1 MLLLNYIKF
10 TDWQELGLKKDIEKI
25 AKSLEQKET
34 AIITF
39 VWDNLCF
46 FAGFIISCYF
56 EDINSKMVVFYICL
70 FFAIVPTIIFLVH
83 IGFAYFKKI
92 KSASQGILNI
102 SDKIDIFDNKI
113 CCLTMMSTSYVD
125 MLATSY
131 NSISQSEKIFLY
143 QEINYYINKSIAEIY
158 AMQPIAKKIFSNN
171 YDEVKSKRLISLSRL
186 YTIIEILEQSRPIT
200 QIDASEGKVKILLNQ
215 SNSDEPIEIEIE
227 ITPQVE
233 EIIEFQNSVNNK
245 HQENLNT
252 FKDVIAAHFSNQN
265 FF

>member
-10 TDWQELGLKKDIEKI
+10 TDWQELGLKKDVEKI
-25 AKSLEQKET
+25 AKSSNQKEN

-39 VWDNLCF
+39 CWDNLCF
-46 FAGFIISCYF
+46 FAGSIISSYF
-56 EDINSKMVVFYICL
+56 DNPNSKMVIFYISL
-70 FFAIVPTIIFLVH
+70 FFAIVPTVILLVH
-83 IGFAYFKKI
+83 TVYAFLKKVR
-92 KSASQGILNI
+92 SASQGILSI

-131 NSISQSEKIFLY
+131 NSISQSEKLFLY
-143 QEINYYINKSIAEIY
+143 QEINYYINKSINEIY
-158 AMQPIAKKIFSNN
+158 AMQPIVKKIFSNN
-171 YDEVKSKRLISLSRL
+171 YEEVKSKRLISLSRL

-200 QIDASEGKVKILLNQ
+200 QINTSEGKIKILLNQ
-215 SNSDEPIEIEIE
+215 SNSYNPIEIEID
-227 ITPQVE
+227 ITPQTK
-233 EIIEFQNSVNNK
+233 EIIEFQSLVNDK

-252 FKDVIAAHFSNQN
+252 FKNVITTHFGNQN

>member
-1 MLLLNYIKF
+1 
-10 TDWQELGLKKDIEKI
+10 
-25 AKSLEQKET
+25 
-34 AIITF
+34 
-39 VWDNLCF
+39 
-46 FAGFIISCYF
+46 
-56 EDINSKMVVFYICL
+56 
-70 FFAIVPTIIFLVH
+70 
-83 IGFAYFKKI
+83 
-92 KSASQGILNI
+92 
-102 SDKIDIFDNKI
+102 
-113 CCLTMMSTSYVD
+113 